1 MTAQA
6 QKTGKDTGGGVLV
19 TGAAGFIGKSLIA
32 ELARD
37 KSINSE
43 IVALDMRDVSS
54 HDRLPNVTYVT
65 GDIRDPA
72 LKEIFAEHAPRTV
85 VHLASIV
92 AVGGDPQR
100 DWEIDVLGTK
110 NVLLASLN
118 AGVEHLIVTSS
129 GAAYGYHA
137 DNPIPL
143 SEDDPLRGNEDFP
156 YARNKRE
163 VEEMLTEWHELYP
176 AIEQTVFRP
185 CTVLGPTTNN
195 QITAMFERPVVMGLT
210 GTSTPFSLIAD
221 TDVVDALVKA
231 VRQPKPG
238 IYNLSS
244 DGFLSLRDIAR
255 LNHKPYFAI
264 PPAILKAALWLLH
277 ALRIT
282 ELTPGNVKFIQYRPV
297 LSNEKLKSEF
307 GFTPQHNAAEV
318 FERYRAGR
326 AEREVSSRAEHVK

>member
-1 MTAQA
+1 MTAHSQEA
-6 QKTGKDTGGGVLV
+6 GGGVLV

-37 KSINSE
+37 KSTNSE
-43 IVALDMRDVSS
+43 IVALDLRDVAA
-54 HDRLPNVTYVT
+54 HDRLPNVAYVT

-72 LKEIFAEHAPRTV
+72 LKGIFEKHAPRTV
-85 VHLASIV
+85 VHLASVV

-110 NVLLASLN
+110 NVLQAALN

-137 DNPIPL
+137 DNPVPL

-163 VEEMLTEWHELYP
+163 VEEMLIEWRDLYP
-176 AIEQTVFRP
+176 HLEQTIFRP
-185 CTVLGPTTNN
+185 CTVLGPTTHN

-221 TDVVDALVKA
+221 TDVVDALVRA
-231 VRQPKPG
+231 VRHSKPG

-244 DGFLSLRDIAR
+244 DGFLSLRDIAK

-264 PPAILKAALWLLH
+264 PPAVLKSALWLLH

-326 AEREVSSRAEHVK
+326 AERVK